1 MTSSLQFLQFH
12 SILADPEDMHS
23 AEKARLEML
32 LRKIAVF
39 QWPGWPDPILQ
50 PIRQAQQANPG
61 GRKEGKYGRETPD
74 CTFSHLLTHPG
85 DFGAWGKAGFSQG
98 SLQLCV

>member
-12 SILADPEDMHS
+12 SILADPKDMHS
-23 AEKARLEML
+23 VEKARLEML

-39 QWPGWPDPILQ
+39 QWARWPDPTLQ

-61 GRKEGKYGRETPD
+61 GREEKDG
-74 CTFSHLLTHPG
+74 
-85 DFGAWGKAGFSQG
+85 
-98 SLQLCV
+98 